1 VRWDTQTT
9 ICAIATGTA
18 ASTRGAIRISGP
30 DTVAILQSLISSQ
43 LVTTKAT
50 RSTVSFPLGE
60 PFGDLVVDVW
70 LWPTHR
76 SYTGAPSAELH
87 MVGNQILLNRV
98 LSILATHGAR
108 IAEPGEFTLR
118 AFLSGR
124 MDLTQCEA
132 VLGAINATNDRQFE
146 VALNQLAGGL
156 SQPLRN
162 VRTSLIELLADLEAG
177 LDFVDEDISFI
188 SVEEVAARIEDA
200 QIAIQVLV
208 DQLSQRGSSREVIGV
223 VLTGSPNAGKS
234 SLLNALTGNAT
245 AIVHSQAGTTRDYLK
260 TELKFNGRSIDLVDT
275 AGVSPAERE
284 TVPTKPEPTAIAAGA
299 SSKDPTLRSGSND
312 IDDLTE
318 DMTASQRE
326 AARLLLYC
334 VDSTLSDSRLRTEMN
349 SYLKLC
355 RDHDD
360 TWLVWTKCESLSLPS
375 NMVDLPDTTRVF
387 RTSSRDEV
395 GLRELTEAIFNWYD
409 SEAAESS
416 MVVGATAIRCQA
428 SLQEALRALTNARLA
443 LDHGGD
449 EIVAGELRLT
459 LEAIGSVAGEVY
471 TDDVLDALFSRFCIG
486 K

>member
-18 ASTRGAIRISGP
+18 AATRGAIRIAGP
-30 DTVAILQSLISSQ
+30 DTVAILSSIVSSQ
-43 LVTTKAT
+43 FESKKAT

-60 PFGDLVVDVW
+60 PFGCLEIDVW
-70 LWPTHR
+70 LWPTNR
-76 SYTGAPSAELH
+76 SYTGSPSAELH

-108 IAEPGEFTLR
+108 IAGPGEFTLR

-146 VALNQLAGGL
+146 VALHQLAGGL

-162 VRTSLIELLADLEAG
+162 VRKSLIELLADLEAG

-188 SVEEVAARIEDA
+188 SPDEVVARIAEA
-200 QIAIQVLV
+200 HKAIQVLG

-260 TELKFNGRSIDLVDT
+260 TELKQNGRSIDLVDT
-275 AGVSPAERE
+275 AGVPGLGLS
-284 TVPTKPEPTAIAAGA
+284 KPNPMSLATDVDGLA
-299 SSKDPTLRSGSND
+299 
-312 IDDLTE
+312 E
-318 DMTASQRE
+318 DMTAAQR
-326 AARLLLYC
+326 ASARLLLYC
-334 VDSTLSDSRLRTEMN
+334 IDSTLDDSMLRIEVD
-349 SYLKLC
+349 SCLKLR
-355 RDHDD
+355 RDHTD
-360 TWLVWTKCESLSLPS
+360 TWLVWTKCESPERPAASVNLP
-375 NMVDLPDTTRVF
+375 NTMRVF
-387 RTSSRDEV
+387 ETSSRDTL
-395 GLRELTEAIFNWYD
+395 GLRELTDAIFDWHD

-416 MVVGATAIRCQA
+416 MVVGATAIRCQS
-428 SLQEALRALTNARLA
+428 SLQEALSALTNARLA
-443 LDHGGD
+443 LNQGGD
-449 EIVAGELRLT
+449 EIVAGELRLA

-471 TDDVLDALFSRFCIG
+471 TDDILDALFSRFCIG

>member
-1 VRWDTQTT
+1 MRWDTQTT

-18 ASTRGAIRISGP
+18 AATRGAIRIAGP
-30 DTVAILQSLISSQ
+30 DTVAILSAILSSIGSSRFES
-43 LVTTKAT
+43 KNAT

-60 PFGDLVVDVW
+60 PFGNLDIDVW

-76 SYTGAPSAELH
+76 SYTGSPAAELH

-98 LSILATHGAR
+98 LSILANHGAR

-146 VALNQLAGGL
+146 VALHQLAGGL

-188 SVEEVAARIEDA
+188 SSDEVITRIAESHK
-200 QIAIQVLV
+200 AIQVLV

-234 SLLNALTGNAT
+234 SLLNAMTGNTT

-260 TELKFNGRSIDLVDT
+260 TELKRNGRSIDLVDT
-275 AGVSPAERE
+275 AGVPGSGLSN
-284 TVPTKPEPTAIAAGA
+284 PEPMTLATDVDGLAG
-299 SSKDPTLRSGSND
+299 G
-312 IDDLTE
+312 
-318 DMTASQRE
+318 MTASQRE

-334 VDSTLSDSRLRTEMN
+334 VDSTLDEALLCIEVD
-349 SYLKLC
+349 SYLKLRC
-355 RDHDD
+355 DHAD
-360 TWLVWTKCESLSLPS
+360 TWLVWTKCESLERPAA
-375 NMVDLPDTTRVF
+375 NVDLPETTRVF
-387 RTSSRDEV
+387 ETSSRDAV
-395 GLRELTEAIFNWYD
+395 GLGELIDAIFNWHD

-428 SLQEALRALTNARLA
+428 SLQEALSALTNARLA

-449 EIVAGELRLT
+449 EIVAGELRLA

-471 TDDVLDALFSRFCIG
+471 TDDILDALFSRFCIG